1 MSLKMHEIISNII
14 KRDVINLKLLRQM
27 NLKTREINGELYLWT
42 RARTTPLD
50 PSTTTA
56 AATATITATVN
67 VTDTVTATVIDQK
80 PGPPSTPFRGCVVSF
95 RVGVPPPL
103 QSTIYSVPTNF
114 ANRM

>member
-56 AATATITATVN
+56 TATITATITATVN
-67 VTDTVTATVIDQK
+67 ATDAVTDQK

-103 QSTIYSVPTNF
+103 QYTNKTKQT
-114 ANRM
+114 AETSGN